1 MFMHLHAYSCIFV
14 LKTEYSYPIHALFK
28 LFYSSIISY
37 FFHIFS
43 AIIFHH
49 VIIITPLQTRCAI
62 GSLTATLY
70 ATWRAIQEVRRKQ
83 GFSSTTACLTVRKV
97 NIGYEEGNIDGEIG
111 DDLSNER
118 RENESGRRRRDRRGR
133 DRGRDNDR
141 DRENTTP
148 SKRSNSRTKVGKKK
162 EESDNE
168 ENGSNKF
175 RSYLDSLP
183 DLLEKV
189 QDLFLRDAAAK
200 IELKNQELQDQIAS
214 SLTSV
219 MSGKDTTKHKNSH
232 MTTRGSV
239 ILGERESTVP
249 VPAPL
254 GELDEFNVYIADSM
268 PSVLECIRELLRGN
282 PGPRGDDADTPGQ
295 GGYSL
300 SPEYV
305 IRVSEEGQ
313 ITANTFLNATELYR
327 RRLLNE
333 LRYKFVLVV
342 NGKAVTHS
350 EYVELRHPS
359 LIAEINQYF
368 ELRLVYEPTDLA
380 IDIIAVNIGSLPCF
394 KKGMLKC

>member
-1 MFMHLHAYSCIFV
+1 MNQV
-14 LKTEYSYPIHALFK
+14 
-28 LFYSSIISY
+28 
-37 FFHIFS
+37 
-43 AIIFHH
+43 
-49 VIIITPLQTRCAI
+49 
-62 GSLTATLY
+62 
-70 ATWRAIQEVRRKQ
+70 
-83 GFSSTTACLTVRKV
+83 
-97 NIGYEEGNIDGEIG
+97 YEDGNIDGEIG
-111 DDLSNER
+111 DNLGNER
-118 RENESGRRRRDRRGR
+118 GEYESGRRRRDRRGR
-133 DRGRDNDR
+133 DRGRENDR

-148 SKRSNSRTKVGKKK
+148 SKRSNNRTKDGKKK

-168 ENGSNKF
+168 EKGCNKF
-175 RSYLDSLP
+175 RIFLDFLP

-189 QDLFLRDAAAK
+189 KDLFVRDAAATS
-200 IELKNQELQDQIAS
+200 ELKNQELQDQTAS
-214 SLTSV
+214 SPSSV
-219 MSGKDTTKHKNSH
+219 VSGKDTPKHRNSH
-232 MTTRGSV
+232 MIARGSV
-239 ILGERESTVP
+239 ILGDEESSIPVP
-249 VPAPL
+249 VPGPV

-282 PGPRGDDADTPGQ
+282 PGPRGDRGDDADTPGS

-359 LIAEINQYF
+359 LIAEISQNF

-380 IDIIAVNIGSLPCF
+380 IDIIAVNIGSLSCF
-394 KKGMLKC
+394 KKGTLKSSYEDNYYLRGTFTSTLSIVDIIYIVNRYYLYLTQQSNIDH

>member
-1 MFMHLHAYSCIFV
+1 MI
-14 LKTEYSYPIHALFK
+14 K
-28 LFYSSIISY
+28 
-37 FFHIFS
+37 
-43 AIIFHH
+43 
-49 VIIITPLQTRCAI
+49 
-62 GSLTATLY
+62 
-70 ATWRAIQEVRRKQ
+70 
-83 GFSSTTACLTVRKV
+83 
-97 NIGYEEGNIDGEIG
+97 GYEEGNIDGEIG
-111 DDLSNER
+111 DDISNER

-148 SKRSNSRTKVGKKK
+148 SKRSNSRTKDGKKK

-200 IELKNQELQDQIAS
+200 SELKNQELQDQAAS
-214 SLTSV
+214 SSSSV
-219 MSGKDTTKHKNSH
+219 MSGKDTPKHKNSH
-232 MTTRGSV
+232 MMTRGSV
-239 ILGERESTVP
+239 ILGDGESTVP
-249 VPAPL
+249 APVPVPL

-282 PGPRGDDADTPGQ
+282 PGPRGDRGDDADTPGQ
-295 GGYSL
+295 GGYSM

-313 ITANTFLNATELYR
+313 ITANTFLNTTELYR

-380 IDIIAVNIGSLPCF
+380 IDIIAVNIGSLSCF
-394 KKGMLKC
+394 KKGKLKC

>member
-1 MFMHLHAYSCIFV
+1 MNKGCE
-14 LKTEYSYPIHALFK
+14 K
-28 LFYSSIISY
+28 
-37 FFHIFS
+37 
-43 AIIFHH
+43 
-49 VIIITPLQTRCAI
+49 
-62 GSLTATLY
+62 
-70 ATWRAIQEVRRKQ
+70 
-83 GFSSTTACLTVRKV
+83 
-97 NIGYEEGNIDGEIG
+97 GNADGEIG
-111 DDLSNER
+111 DNISNER
-118 RENESGRRRRDRRGR
+118 IENESGRRRRDRRGR

-141 DRENTTP
+141 DRDNTTP
-148 SKRSNSRTKVGKKK
+148 SKRSNNRTKDGKKI

-168 ENGSNKF
+168 ENESNKF

-189 QDLFLRDAAAK
+189 QDLFIRDAAAAS
-200 IELKNQELQDQIAS
+200 ELMNQELQDQTAS
-214 SLTSV
+214 SSSSV
-219 MSGKDTTKHKNSH
+219 MSGKDTPKHKNSH

-239 ILGERESTVP
+239 ILGDGESTVP

-282 PGPRGDDADTPGQ
+282 PGPRGDRGDDADTPGQ

-305 IRVSEEGQ
+305 IRVSEDGQ

-327 RRLLNE
+327 RRLLTE

-342 NGKAVTHS
+342 NGKPVTHS

-368 ELRLVYEPTDLA
+368 DLRLVYEPTDLA
-380 IDIIAVNIGSLPCF
+380 IDIIAVNIGSLSCF
-394 KKGMLKC
+394 KKGTLEC

>member
-1 MFMHLHAYSCIFV
+1 MQTILFFNHLLLLTHLSEVIFYHFI
-14 LKTEYSYPIHALFK
+14 T
-28 LFYSSIISY
+28 
-37 FFHIFS
+37 
-43 AIIFHH
+43 
-49 VIIITPLQTRCAI
+49 VILIPFQTRCAI

-83 GFSSTTACLTVRKV
+83 GFSSTTANLTVRKV
-97 NIGYEEGNIDGEIG
+97 NKGCEKGNADGEIG
-111 DDLSNER
+111 DNISNER
-118 RENESGRRRRDRRGR
+118 IENESGRRRRDRRGR

-141 DRENTTP
+141 DRDNTTP
-148 SKRSNSRTKVGKKK
+148 SKRSNNRTKDGKKI

-168 ENGSNKF
+168 ENESNKF

-189 QDLFLRDAAAK
+189 QDLFIRDAAAAS
-200 IELKNQELQDQIAS
+200 ELMNQELQDQTAS
-214 SLTSV
+214 SSSSV
-219 MSGKDTTKHKNSH
+219 MSGKDTPKHKNSH

-239 ILGERESTVP
+239 ILGDGESTVP

-282 PGPRGDDADTPGQ
+282 PGPRGDRGDDADTPGQ

-305 IRVSEEGQ
+305 IRVSEDGQ

-327 RRLLNE
+327 RRLLTE

-342 NGKAVTHS
+342 NGKPVTHS

-368 ELRLVYEPTDLA
+368 DLRLVYEPTDLA
-380 IDIIAVNIGSLPCF
+380 IDIIAVNIGSLSCF
-394 KKGMLKC
+394 KKGTLEC